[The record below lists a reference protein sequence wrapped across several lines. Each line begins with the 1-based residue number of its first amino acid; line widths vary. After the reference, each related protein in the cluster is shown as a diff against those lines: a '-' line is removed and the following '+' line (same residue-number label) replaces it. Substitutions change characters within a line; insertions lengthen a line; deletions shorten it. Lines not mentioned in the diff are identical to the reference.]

1 MANAHNLKGH
11 GFDTKPE
18 RINRK
23 GRPRK
28 LPELE
33 ELIVE
38 LLGEK
43 GSESQM
49 REILKTLIELAV
61 GGNIRAAEMILT
73 RAYGK
78 PKETVEIT
86 SNDGGGISD
95 APKIIPSPCG
105 HFKDEQG
112 NTIGVIDPKY
122 MDMFNFRF
130 KFVANNAEDK
140 RAYEQG
146 KRDEYEAAVMRL
158 EEG

>member
-1 MANAHNLKGH
+1 MPNAENLKGH
-11 GFDTKPE
+11 GFDTNPG

-28 LPELE
+28 LPELDQL
-33 ELIVE
+33 LIE
-38 LLGEK
+38 LLGESGGK
-43 GSESQM
+43 SRM
-49 REILKTLIELAV
+49 RELLSSLIEQAI
-61 GGNIRAAEMILT
+61 GGNLRAAEILLN

-78 PKETVEIT
+78 PKESIEIT
-86 SNDGGGISD
+86 SNDGGVSD

-146 KRDEYEAAVMRL
+146 KKDEYEAAVKRL

>member
-1 MANAHNLKGH
+1 MPNADNLKGH
-11 GFDTKPE
+11 GFDTNPQ

-23 GRPRK
+23 GRPKK

-33 ELIVE
+33 ELIVD

-61 GGNIRAAEMILT
+61 GGNLRAAEILLN
-73 RAYGK
+73 RAYGRV
-78 PKETVEIT
+78 KETVEIT
-86 SNDGGGISD
+86 SNDGGISD

-112 NTIGVIDPKY
+112 NTIGVIDPAR